1 VNFEKRRERKGRER
15 YMYRCD
21 SAKIYYSTK
30 EKNTKIKITFTPL
43 PVPSLLPSV
52 HLAAVSLLLSFISNH
67 STSLLLSE

>member
-15 YMYRCD
+15 YRCD